1 MKNNYCIRLD
11 YNSRENNIFLDTST
25 RTDEYQDEVYCFA
38 KRVAQN
44 NDLNS
49 VADVGCGSGY
59 KLINHFPDFDSVGYD
74 LPKTIE
80 SIKAMYPAKRWLVSD
95 FSKKAEHSDLVICA
109 DVIEH
114 VLNPDELIQWILSMN
129 PYHVVFSTP
138 NRDALC
144 SILKRCPTGPPVN
157 PHHIREW
164 AFAEFYQYITK
175 FFNIIYH
182 FRIDEEFC
190 QVIHCTPK

>member
-1 MKNNYCIRLD
+1 MEAKYCIRAD
-11 YNSRENNIFLDTST
+11 YKHRENELFLDTST
-25 RTDEYQDEVYCFA
+25 RTDEFQDKVYSYA
-38 KRVAQN
+38 NRVALDN
-44 NDLNS
+44 GLIT

-59 KLINHFPDFDSVGYD
+59 KLIKHFPYFDTVGYD

-80 SIKAMYPAKRWLVSD
+80 SIKSKHAFRRWLVSD
-95 FSKKAEHSDLVICA
+95 FSKTPGHSDLVICA

-114 VLNPDELIQWILSMN
+114 VLNSDDLIQWILSMD

-144 SILKRCPTGPPVN
+144 SILKRCPTGPPHN

-164 AFAEFYQYITK
+164 SFAEFEEYISK
-175 FFNIIYH
+175 YFNIISH
-182 FRIDEEFC
+182 FEIREEFC